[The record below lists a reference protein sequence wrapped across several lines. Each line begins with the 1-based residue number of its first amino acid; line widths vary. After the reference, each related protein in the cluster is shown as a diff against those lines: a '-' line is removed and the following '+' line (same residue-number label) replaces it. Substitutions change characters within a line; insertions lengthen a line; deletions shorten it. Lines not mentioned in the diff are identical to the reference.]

1 MTNELKESIE
11 IMKKY
16 GMDRPEPV
24 IDTHEVEV
32 SYCGYVGKMPY
43 NVAQRM
49 MNEVWKVNNMAVFLV
64 DGVMEESPLAR
75 VRGW

>member
-1 MTNELKESIE
+1 MTKNELDESIE

-16 GMDRPEPV
+16 GMVEPEPV

-32 SYCGYVGKMPY
+32 SYSGYTGKMPY

-49 MNEVWKVNNMAVFLV
+49 MNEVWKVNPLAVFIV
-64 DGVMEESPLAR
+64 DGAFEKSPLAM
-75 VRGW
+75 